1 MDTQSQTPETMEV
14 TFMWELLNAIII
26 TATTVGCRGRKK
38 IAQCDFTLE
47 GGWLLDCCRL
57 PTPSQSPLVN

>member
-26 TATTVGCRGRKK
+26 TATTVGC
-38 IAQCDFTLE
+38 
-47 GGWLLDCCRL
+47 
-57 PTPSQSPLVN
+57 